1 MQLKDLGSSGRVVSL
16 SLFNLKLEEIS
27 QRTYMPICIAQ
38 GHRQQCGEVGGRR
51 LGGRG
56 QSGGM
61 EDICNSVNNFCKVLC
76 TTVTRET

>member
-38 GHRQQCGEVGGRR
+38 GPRQQCGEGCWGGR
-51 LGGRG
+51 LGG
-56 QSGGM
+56 GGDGG
-61 EDICNSVNNFCKVLC
+61 EWGTSALVSIIKNINNF
-76 TTVTRET
+76 